1 MGGQINFWSH
11 TACTSRAGP
20 ARETHGYS
28 YKGVIIIS
36 STSVPQ
42 KKGLIS
48 LSPAQLKAMNKFLL
62 ICLAGAALVALSGA
76 EVSSE
81 EQSVAELAQLR
92 EVRAADSGKGKGLK
106 KKGKKNKKGRNLN
119 KSEKKGDRKKKGDHK
134 KKGRENGAK
143 KKKSRKNKANGADK
157 NKNKKKARKA
167 AKKADKKEKKKAR
180 KEKKKE
186 QKKAKKDRK
195 NNNNKKVNIE
205 RQSSCANETC
215 IDNAVTYMKQLKL
228 AVKNFGKQYN
238 RILTNAKQSSGKSSK
253 NNVFAPYLTKLRET
267 GGGNASNLT
276 CNGQKNQGAVNLE
289 TLYNN
294 LATCET
300 IINATCHE
308 DNMPDVNMTFLDA
321 CKATMD
327 NFTAKANEAI
337 KAKGSAACVIWESAE
352 MAEMSGMLKG
362 CSVKSLESTHTAA
375 KKACTGNF
383 SYCRQEED
391 KVSKIVS
398 ACSASN
404 SADKVAAAAAQGVK
418 NQAAAT
424 AVSQKINDTL
434 AARRS
439 ASPRTS
445 TNITCADFAVEVTTV
460 SAQVSSAPLLASLA
474 TMLTTIVA
482 YTVGECS
489 TDDVTSLG
497 TAITTFLKSTE
508 DITIAIAEKQAALT
522 ISTGTTLSLAGL
534 SAITVTTTS
543 GTTGTTGTT
552 TTGTT
557 GTTTTGTTTTGT
569 TGTTTTGTTT
579 TTTTGTTT
587 TGATTTAGT
596 TTTGTTATT
605 TTGTTT

>member
-1 MGGQINFWSH
+1 MG
-11 TACTSRAGP
+11 
-20 ARETHGYS
+20 
-28 YKGVIIIS
+28 
-36 STSVPQ
+36 
-42 KKGLIS
+42 
-48 LSPAQLKAMNKFLL
+48 
-62 ICLAGAALVALSGA
+62 
-76 EVSSE
+76 
-81 EQSVAELAQLR
+81 
-92 EVRAADSGKGKGLK
+92 
-106 KKGKKNKKGRNLN
+106 
-119 KSEKKGDRKKKGDHK
+119 K
-134 KKGRENGAK
+134 KKGRENSAKRSKKNGKSKERKNGAKKSGKKEKGLK
-143 KKKSRKNKANGADK
+143 KKKSRKNKANGAGN
-157 NKNKKKARKA
+157 NK
-167 AKKADKKEKKKAR
+167 D
-180 KEKKKE
+180 

-195 NNNNKKVNIE
+195 NNNNKRINIV

-253 NNVFAPYLTKLRET
+253 DDEFTPYLTKLRET
-267 GGGNASNLT
+267 GGGNASNMT
-276 CNGQKNQGAVNLE
+276 CNGQKNQGAINLE

-294 LATCET
+294 LATCEK

-404 SADKVAAAAAQGVK
+404 SADKVAAAAAQGVR

-445 TNITCADFAVEVTTV
+445 TNITCANFAVEVTTV

-474 TMLTTIVA
+474 TMLTTIVG

-489 TDDVTSLG
+489 TDDVPSLD
-497 TAITTFLKSTE
+497 TASTTFLKSTE
-508 DITIAIAEKQAALT
+508 DITIAIAEKQAALN
-522 ISTGTTLSLAGL
+522 ISTGTTLSPAAL
-534 SAITVTTTS
+534 SAITLTTS
-543 GTTGTTGTT
+543 TGTTGTT

-569 TGTTTTGTTT
+569 TTTGTTGTTT
-579 TTTTGTTT
+579 TA
-587 TGATTTAGT
+587 ATTSA
-596 TTTGTTATT
+596 ATT
-605 TTGTTT
+605 TTAATTAARRLRRDSCECTTADGT

>member
-1 MGGQINFWSH
+1 
-11 TACTSRAGP
+11 
-20 ARETHGYS
+20 
-28 YKGVIIIS
+28 
-36 STSVPQ
+36 
-42 KKGLIS
+42 
-48 LSPAQLKAMNKFLL
+48 
-62 ICLAGAALVALSGA
+62 
-76 EVSSE
+76 
-81 EQSVAELAQLR
+81 
-92 EVRAADSGKGKGLK
+92 
-106 KKGKKNKKGRNLN
+106 
-119 KSEKKGDRKKKGDHK
+119 
-134 KKGRENGAK
+134 
-143 KKKSRKNKANGADK
+143 
-157 NKNKKKARKA
+157 
-167 AKKADKKEKKKAR
+167 
-180 KEKKKE
+180 
-186 QKKAKKDRK
+186 
-195 NNNNKKVNIE
+195 
-205 RQSSCANETC
+205 
-215 IDNAVTYMKQLKL
+215 
-228 AVKNFGKQYN
+228 
-238 RILTNAKQSSGKSSK
+238 
-253 NNVFAPYLTKLRET
+253 
-267 GGGNASNLT
+267 
-276 CNGQKNQGAVNLE
+276 
-289 TLYNN
+289 
-294 LATCET
+294 
-300 IINATCHE
+300 
-308 DNMPDVNMTFLDA
+308 
-321 CKATMD
+321 MD

-383 SYCRQEED
+383 SYCRQVED

-404 SADKVAAAAAQGVK
+404 SADKVAAADAQGVR

-445 TNITCADFAVEVTTV
+445 TNITCANFAVEVTTV

-497 TAITTFLKSTE
+497 TASTTFLKSTE
-508 DITIAIAEKQAALT
+508 DITIAIAEKQAALN

-557 GTTTTGTTTTGT
+557 GTTTTGTT
-569 TGTTTTGTTT
+569 GTTTTGTGTTT
-579 TTTTGTTT
+579 TTTTGTT
-587 TGATTTAGT
+587 GATTTAGT
-596 TTTGTTATT
+596 TGTTTTAATTSAATT
-605 TTGTTT
+605 TTAATTTA

>member
-1 MGGQINFWSH
+1 M
-11 TACTSRAGP
+11 AAKK
-20 ARETHGYS
+20 E
-28 YKGVIIIS
+28 
-36 STSVPQ
+36 
-42 KKGLIS
+42 KGL
-48 LSPAQLKAMNKFLL
+48 
-62 ICLAGAALVALSGA
+62 
-76 EVSSE
+76 
-81 EQSVAELAQLR
+81 
-92 EVRAADSGKGKGLK
+92 
-106 KKGKKNKKGRNLN
+106 
-119 KSEKKGDRKKKGDHK
+119 
-134 KKGRENGAK
+134 K
-143 KKKSRKNKANGADK
+143 KKKSRKNKANGAGK
-157 NKNKKKARKA
+157 NKDKKKARKA

-180 KEKKKE
+180 KEKKKDQE
-186 QKKAKKDRK
+186 KAKKDRK
-195 NNNNKKVNIE
+195 NSNNKRVNIE

-253 NNVFAPYLTKLRET
+253 NDEFTPYLTKLRET
-267 GGGNASNLT
+267 GGGNASNMT
-276 CNGQKNQGAVNLE
+276 CNGQKNQGAVNLQ

-294 LATCET
+294 LATCEK

-391 KVSKIVS
+391 KVSKIVH

-445 TNITCADFAVEVTTV
+445 TNITCANFAVEVTTV

-474 TMLTTIVA
+474 TMLTTV
-482 YTVGECS
+482 
-489 TDDVTSLG
+489 
-497 TAITTFLKSTE
+497 
-508 DITIAIAEKQAALT
+508 
-522 ISTGTTLSLAGL
+522 
-534 SAITVTTTS
+534 SAQVS
-543 GTTGTTGTT
+543 S
-552 TTGTT
+552 
-557 GTTTTGTTTTGT
+557 
-569 TGTTTTGTTT
+569 
-579 TTTTGTTT
+579 
-587 TGATTTAGT
+587 APL
-596 TTTGTTATT
+596 
-605 TTGTTT
+605 

>member
-1 MGGQINFWSH
+1 MG
-11 TACTSRAGP
+11 
-20 ARETHGYS
+20 
-28 YKGVIIIS
+28 
-36 STSVPQ
+36 
-42 KKGLIS
+42 
-48 LSPAQLKAMNKFLL
+48 
-62 ICLAGAALVALSGA
+62 
-76 EVSSE
+76 
-81 EQSVAELAQLR
+81 
-92 EVRAADSGKGKGLK
+92 
-106 KKGKKNKKGRNLN
+106 
-119 KSEKKGDRKKKGDHK
+119 
-134 KKGRENGAK
+134 
-143 KKKSRKNKANGADK
+143 
-157 NKNKKKARKA
+157 
-167 AKKADKKEKKKAR
+167 
-180 KEKKKE
+180 
-186 QKKAKKDRK
+186 
-195 NNNNKKVNIE
+195 
-205 RQSSCANETC
+205 
-215 IDNAVTYMKQLKL
+215 
-228 AVKNFGKQYN
+228 
-238 RILTNAKQSSGKSSK
+238 
-253 NNVFAPYLTKLRET
+253 
-267 GGGNASNLT
+267 T
-276 CNGQKNQGAVNLE
+276 CNGQKNQGAINLE

-300 IINATCHE
+300 IINATYHE

-391 KVSKIVS
+391 KVSKIVH
-398 ACSASN
+398 ACSSSN

-424 AVSQKINDTL
+424 AVSQKINDTI

-445 TNITCADFAVEVTTV
+445 TNITCANFAVEVTTV

-497 TAITTFLKSTE
+497 TASTTFLKSTE
-508 DITIAIAEKQAALT
+508 DITIAIAEKQAALN

-569 TGTTTTGTTT
+569 TTTGTTG
-579 TTTTGTTT
+579 TTGITTS
-587 TGATTTAGT
+587 GATTTAGT
-596 TTTGTTATT
+596 TTTGTTGTTTTAATTSAATT
-605 TTGTTT
+605 TTGT

>member
-1 MGGQINFWSH
+1 MGKRKNG
-11 TACTSRAGP
+11 A
-20 ARETHGYS
+20 
-28 YKGVIIIS
+28 
-36 STSVPQ
+36 
-42 KKGLIS
+42 KK
-48 LSPAQLKAMNKFLL
+48 
-62 ICLAGAALVALSGA
+62 
-76 EVSSE
+76 
-81 EQSVAELAQLR
+81 
-92 EVRAADSGKGKGLK
+92 SGKKEKGLK
-106 KKGKKNKKGRNLN
+106 KK
-119 KSEKKGDRKKKGDHK
+119 
-134 KKGRENGAK
+134 
-143 KKKSRKNKANGADK
+143 KSRNNKANGGKNKDK
-157 NKNKKKARKA
+157 KNKKKARKA

-180 KEKKKE
+180 KD

-195 NNNNKKVNIE
+195 NNNNKRVNIG

-253 NNVFAPYLTKLRET
+253 NDEFTPYLTKLRET
-267 GGGNASNLT
+267 GGGNASNMT
-276 CNGQKNQGAVNLE
+276 CDGQKNQGAINLE

-294 LATCET
+294 LATCEK

-404 SADKVAAAAAQGVK
+404 SADKVAAAVAQGVK

-424 AVSQKINDTL
+424 AVSKKVNETL
-434 AARRS
+434 AASRS
-439 ASPRTS
+439 ASPRS
-445 TNITCADFAVEVTTV
+445 TDIPCANFAIEVTTV
-460 SAQVSSAPLLASLA
+460 SPQGSNAPLLASLA

-497 TAITTFLKSTE
+497 TASTTFLESTE
-508 DITIAIAEKQAALT
+508 TITVAIAEKQAALN
-522 ISTGTTLSLAGL
+522 ISTGTTLSVTTV
-534 SAITVTTTS
+534 SATTVTTTAGS
-543 GTTGTTGTT
+543 
-552 TTGTT
+552 T

-579 TTTTGTTT
+579 TAGTTTTGTTGTTTTGTTT
-587 TGATTTAGT
+587 TGTTTTGTTTPAGS

-605 TTGTTT
+605 TTG

>member
-1 MGGQINFWSH
+1 M
-11 TACTSRAGP
+11 
-20 ARETHGYS
+20 
-28 YKGVIIIS
+28 
-36 STSVPQ
+36 
-42 KKGLIS
+42 
-48 LSPAQLKAMNKFLL
+48 
-62 ICLAGAALVALSGA
+62 
-76 EVSSE
+76 
-81 EQSVAELAQLR
+81 
-92 EVRAADSGKGKGLK
+92 GKGKGKKSLK
-106 KKGKKNKKGRNLN
+106 KKGKKNKKGRNLK
-119 KSEKKGDRKKKGDHK
+119 KSEKKGAGKKKGDKK
-134 KKGRENGAK
+134 KKGRKNGAK
-143 KKKSRKNKANGADK
+143 KNGNKQKGLKNKKSRKNKANGAGKNKDK
-157 NKNKKKARKA
+157 KNKKKARQA

-180 KEKKKE
+180 KQEKKE
-186 QKKAKKDRK
+186 QKKSRK
-195 NNNNKKVNIE
+195 NNNNRVNFG
-205 RQSSCANETC
+205 RSSCMNATC

-238 RILTNAKQSSGKSSK
+238 RISTNAKQSSGKSNK
-253 NNVFAPYLTKLRET
+253 YDEFAPYLIKLRET

-276 CNGQKNQGAVNLE
+276 CNGEKNQGATNLK
-289 TLYNN
+289 TLYDN

-300 IINATCHE
+300 IINSTC
-308 DNMPDVNMTFLDA
+308 NTGMPDVNMTFLDA

-337 KAKGSAACVIWESAE
+337 KLTGADACPIWESAE
-352 MAEMSGMLKG
+352 LAEMSTMLKG
-362 CSVKSLESTHTAA
+362 CSVKSLESSHTAA

-391 KVSKIVS
+391 KVSKIVH

-445 TNITCADFAVEVTTV
+445 TNITCANFAVEVTTV

-489 TDDVTSLG
+489 TDDVTSLC
-497 TAITTFLKSTE
+497 TASTTFLKSTE
-508 DITIAIAEKQAALT
+508 DITVAIAEKQAALN
-522 ISTGTTLSLAGL
+522 ISTGTTLSLAVL

-543 GTTGTTGTT
+543 
-552 TTGTT
+552 GTT

-569 TGTTTTGTTT
+569 TGTTTTGTTGTT
-579 TTTTGTTT
+579 TTTTGTT
-587 TGATTTAGT
+587 GT
-596 TTTGTTATT
+596 
-605 TTGTTT
+605 

>member
-1 MGGQINFWSH
+1 MG
-11 TACTSRAGP
+11 
-20 ARETHGYS
+20 
-28 YKGVIIIS
+28 K
-36 STSVPQ
+36 
-42 KKGLIS
+42 
-48 LSPAQLKAMNKFLL
+48 
-62 ICLAGAALVALSGA
+62 
-76 EVSSE
+76 
-81 EQSVAELAQLR
+81 
-92 EVRAADSGKGKGLK
+92 
-106 KKGKKNKKGRNLN
+106 
-119 KSEKKGDRKKKGDHK
+119 
-134 KKGRENGAK
+134 
-143 KKKSRKNKANGADK
+143 
-157 NKNKKKARKA
+157 KNKKKARKA

-195 NNNNKKVNIE
+195 NNNNKRINIV

-253 NNVFAPYLTKLRET
+253 DDEFTPYLTKLRET
-267 GGGNASNLT
+267 GGGNASNMT
-276 CNGQKNQGAVNLE
+276 CNGQKNQGAINLE

-294 LATCET
+294 LATCEK

-352 MAEMSGMLKG
+352 MAGMLKG

-383 SYCRQEED
+383 SYCRQE
-391 KVSKIVS
+391 
-398 ACSASN
+398 
-404 SADKVAAAAAQGVK
+404 ADKVAAAAAQGVR

-445 TNITCADFAVEVTTV
+445 TNITCANFAVEVTTV

-497 TAITTFLKSTE
+497 TASTTFLKSTE
-508 DITIAIAEKQAALT
+508 DITIAIAEKQAALN

-552 TTGTT
+552 TTTTGTT
-557 GTTTTGTTTTGT
+557 GTTTTETTTTGT

-579 TTTTGTTT
+579 T
-587 TGATTTAGT
+587 A
-596 TTTGTTATT
+596 
-605 TTGTTT
+605 

>member
-1 MGGQINFWSH
+1 MGQINFWSH
-11 TACTSRAGP
+11 RACTSRAG
-20 ARETHGYS
+20 
-28 YKGVIIIS
+28 
-36 STSVPQ
+36 
-42 KKGLIS
+42 LIS
-48 LSPAQLKAMNKFLL
+48 PPSPAQPKEMNKFLL

-81 EQSVAELAQLR
+81 EQSVAELSQIR
-92 EVRAADSGKGKGLK
+92 EVRAANSGKGKGKGKGLK
-106 KKGKKNKKGRNLN
+106 KNGKKNNKGRNLK
-119 KSEKKGDRKKKGDHK
+119 KSEKQWDKKKKGDHK

-143 KKKSRKNKANGADK
+143 RSKKNGKSKKRKNGAKKSGKKQKGLKKKKSRKNKANGAGNNKDKK
-157 NKNKKKARKA
+157 NKMKARKA
-167 AKKADKKEKKKAR
+167 AKKAHKREKKKAR
-180 KEKKKE
+180 KEKKKG
-186 QKKAKKDRK
+186 QKKAKKDRN
-195 NNNNKKVNIE
+195 NNNNKRVNIG

-253 NNVFAPYLTKLRET
+253 NDEFTPYLTKLRET
-267 GGGNASNLT
+267 GGGNASNMT
-276 CNGQKNQGAVNLE
+276 CNGQKNQGVINLQS
-289 TLYNN
+289 LYNN

-308 DNMPDVNMTFLDA
+308 GNMPDVNMTFLDA

-362 CSVKSLESTHTAA
+362 CSVKSLESSHTAA

-391 KVSKIVS
+391 KVSKIVH

-445 TNITCADFAVEVTTV
+445 TNITCANFAVEVTTV

-482 YTVGECS
+482 YTVGDCS
-489 TDDVTSLG
+489 
-497 TAITTFLKSTE
+497 AE
-508 DITIAIAEKQAALT
+508 DITIAIAEKQAALN

-557 GTTTTGTTTTGT
+557 GTTTTGTTG
-569 TGTTTTGTTT
+569 TT
-579 TTTTGTTT
+579 TTTTGTTGIT
-587 TGATTTAGT
+587 P
-596 TTTGTTATT
+596 TGTT
-605 TTGTTT
+605 G

>member
-1 MGGQINFWSH
+1 MGG
-11 TACTSRAGP
+11 SR
-20 ARETHGYS
+20 
-28 YKGVIIIS
+28 KG
-36 STSVPQ
+36 
-42 KKGLIS
+42 K
-48 LSPAQLKAMNKFLL
+48 
-62 ICLAGAALVALSGA
+62 
-76 EVSSE
+76 
-81 EQSVAELAQLR
+81 
-92 EVRAADSGKGKGLK
+92 GKGKGLK
-106 KKGKKNKKGRNLN
+106 KKGKKDKKGRNLK

-143 KKKSRKNKANGADK
+143 RSKKNGKNKKRKNGGNREKGLKKKRSRKNKANGAGK
-157 NKNKKKARKA
+157 NKNKKGKKKARKA
-167 AKKADKKEKKKAR
+167 AKKADKREKKKAR

-186 QKKAKKDRK
+186 QKKDKKDRK
-195 NNNNKKVNIE
+195 NNNNHKRVNIE

-253 NNVFAPYLTKLRET
+253 NNEFAPYLTKLRET

-300 IINATCHE
+300 IINATCNE

-404 SADKVAAAAAQGVK
+404 SADKVAAAAAQGVR

-445 TNITCADFAVEVTTV
+445 TNITCANFAVEVTTV

-497 TAITTFLKSTE
+497 TASTTFLESTE
-508 DITIAIAEKQAALT
+508 TITVAIAEKQAALN

-534 SAITVTTTS
+534 SAITVTTT
-543 GTTGTTGTT
+543 TGTTGTT
-552 TTGTT
+552 TT

-569 TGTTTTGTTT
+569 TGTTGITTSGTTGTTGIT
-579 TTTTGTTT
+579 TSGTTTTGTTT
-587 TGATTTAGT
+587 TASPHKGIFPGSE
-596 TTTGTTATT
+596 G
-605 TTGTTT
+605 GGQKR

>member
-1 MGGQINFWSH
+1 MG
-11 TACTSRAGP
+11 
-20 ARETHGYS
+20 
-28 YKGVIIIS
+28 
-36 STSVPQ
+36 
-42 KKGLIS
+42 
-48 LSPAQLKAMNKFLL
+48 
-62 ICLAGAALVALSGA
+62 
-76 EVSSE
+76 
-81 EQSVAELAQLR
+81 
-92 EVRAADSGKGKGLK
+92 
-106 KKGKKNKKGRNLN
+106 KNKKGRNLK
-119 KSEKKGDRKKKGDHK
+119 KSDKKGAGKKKGDKK
-134 KKGRENGAK
+134 KKGRKNGAQKGKKNGKKNGKGKNRKNGAK
-143 KKKSRKNKANGADK
+143 KNNKKQKGLKKSRKNKANGAGK
-157 NKNKKKARKA
+157 NKDKKKKKARKQ
-167 AKKADKKEKKKAR
+167 E
-180 KEKKKE
+180 KKE
-186 QKKAKKDRK
+186 QKKSRK
-195 NNNNKKVNIE
+195 NNNNRVNIG
-205 RQSSCANETC
+205 RSSCMNATC

-238 RILTNAKQSSGKSSK
+238 RISTNAKQSSGKSSK
-253 NNVFAPYLTKLRET
+253 YDEFAPSLIKLRET

-276 CNGQKNQGAVNLE
+276 CNGEKNQGATNLK
-289 TLYNN
+289 TLYDN

-300 IINATCHE
+300 IINSTC
-308 DNMPDVNMTFLDA
+308 NTGMPDVNMTFLDA

-337 KAKGSAACVIWESAE
+337 KLTGADACLIWESAE
-352 MAEMSGMLKG
+352 LAEMSTMLKG
-362 CSVKSLESTHTAA
+362 CSIKSLESEQTAA

-404 SADKVAAAAAQGVK
+404 SADKVAAAVAQGVK

-424 AVSQKINDTL
+424 AVSKKVNETL

-439 ASPRTS
+439 ASPRAS
-445 TNITCADFAVEVTTV
+445 TNITCANFAVEVTTV

-497 TAITTFLKSTE
+497 TASTTFLKSTE
-508 DITIAIAEKQAALT
+508 DITIAIAEKQAALN

-557 GTTTTGTTTTGT
+557 TTGTTGTGT

-579 TTTTGTTT
+579 T
-587 TGATTTAGT
+587 A
-596 TTTGTTATT
+596 
-605 TTGTTT
+605 

>member
-1 MGGQINFWSH
+1 MG
-11 TACTSRAGP
+11 
-20 ARETHGYS
+20 
-28 YKGVIIIS
+28 
-36 STSVPQ
+36 
-42 KKGLIS
+42 
-48 LSPAQLKAMNKFLL
+48 
-62 ICLAGAALVALSGA
+62 
-76 EVSSE
+76 
-81 EQSVAELAQLR
+81 
-92 EVRAADSGKGKGLK
+92 GKGLK
-106 KKGKKNKKGRNLN
+106 KKGKKDKKGRNLK

-143 KKKSRKNKANGADK
+143 RSKKNGKNKKRKNGGNREKGLKKKRSRKNKANGAGK
-157 NKNKKKARKA
+157 NKNKKGKKKARKA
-167 AKKADKKEKKKAR
+167 AKKADKREKKKAR

-186 QKKAKKDRK
+186 QKKDKKDRK
-195 NNNNKKVNIE
+195 NNNNHKRVNIE

-253 NNVFAPYLTKLRET
+253 NDEFTPYLTKLRET
-267 GGGNASNLT
+267 GGGNASNMT
-276 CNGQKNQGAVNLE
+276 CNGQKNQGAINLE

-294 LATCET
+294 LATCEK

-391 KVSKIVS
+391 KVSKIVH

-404 SADKVAAAAAQGVK
+404 SADKVAAAAAQGVR

-445 TNITCADFAVEVTTV
+445 TNITCANFAVEVTTV

-474 TMLTTIVA
+474 TMLTTIVG

-497 TAITTFLKSTE
+497 TASTTFLKSTE
-508 DITIAIAEKQAALT
+508 DITIAIAEKQAALN

-543 GTTGTTGTT
+543 GTTGTT

-569 TGTTTTGTTT
+569 TGTTTTTGTTGTTT
-579 TTTTGTTT
+579 TATTTSAATTTTGTTT
-587 TGATTTAGT
+587 TATTTT
-596 TTTGTTATT
+596 TTTATT
-605 TTGTTT
+605 TAA

>member
-1 MGGQINFWSH
+1 MG
-11 TACTSRAGP
+11 
-20 ARETHGYS
+20 
-28 YKGVIIIS
+28 
-36 STSVPQ
+36 
-42 KKGLIS
+42 
-48 LSPAQLKAMNKFLL
+48 
-62 ICLAGAALVALSGA
+62 
-76 EVSSE
+76 
-81 EQSVAELAQLR
+81 
-92 EVRAADSGKGKGLK
+92 
-106 KKGKKNKKGRNLN
+106 
-119 KSEKKGDRKKKGDHK
+119 
-134 KKGRENGAK
+134 
-143 KKKSRKNKANGADK
+143 
-157 NKNKKKARKA
+157 
-167 AKKADKKEKKKAR
+167 KKEKKKAR
-180 KEKKKE
+180 KD

-195 NNNNKKVNIE
+195 NNNNKRVNIG

-253 NNVFAPYLTKLRET
+253 NNEFAPYLVKLRET

-300 IINATCHE
+300 IINATCNE
-308 DNMPDVNMTFLDA
+308 DNMPDVNMTLLDA

-404 SADKVAAAAAQGVK
+404 SADKVAAAAAQGVR

-424 AVSQKINDTL
+424 AVSQKVNETL

-439 ASPRTS
+439 APPRTS
-445 TNITCADFAVEVTTV
+445 TNITCANFADEVTTV

-474 TMLTTIVA
+474 TMLTTIVG

-497 TAITTFLKSTE
+497 TATTTFLKSTE
-508 DITIAIAEKQAALT
+508 DITIAIAEKQAALN

-543 GTTGTTGTT
+543 GTTGTT
-552 TTGTT
+552 TT

-569 TGTTTTGTTT
+569 TGTTGITTSGT
-579 TTTTGTTT
+579 
-587 TGATTTAGT
+587 TTTAGT
-596 TTTGTTATT
+596 TTTGTTGTTTTGTTTSAATT
-605 TTGTTT
+605 TTGTTGTT